1 MLLCLIAIAI
11 AEYAIIFKHFSD
23 TKSNFQLIEKAYGRT
38 AELQKV
44 VYNARSMILMSQG
57 SLTKFAGYASALEFV
72 SAIKSDF
79 SASLD
84 LIYQLQNEINLSQLP
99 VSDEHDQ
106 LLNNKT
112 VTLYFKEDANN
123 MKAL

>member
-1 MLLCLIAIAI
+1 
-11 AEYAIIFKHFSD
+11 
-23 TKSNFQLIEKAYGRT
+23 
-38 AELQKV
+38 
-44 VYNARSMILMSQG
+44 MSQG
-57 SLTKFAGYASALEFV
+57 SLTKFAGYASASEFV

-123 MKAL
+123 MKALQFSLTESIL